1 MTDRWRLSP
10 DGPRSQ
16 RIVLAA
22 FKLSAAPALLGAVA
36 WSIGA
41 WSLGSVL
48 FAVGSCVFAVCL
60 LLGLIAERRE
70 RRRSS

>member
-1 MTDRWRLSP
+1 M
-10 DGPRSQ
+10 
-16 RIVLAA
+16 A

-48 FAVGSCVFAVCL
+48 VALGSCVFAAL
-60 LLGLIAERRE
+60 LLVGLIAERRE